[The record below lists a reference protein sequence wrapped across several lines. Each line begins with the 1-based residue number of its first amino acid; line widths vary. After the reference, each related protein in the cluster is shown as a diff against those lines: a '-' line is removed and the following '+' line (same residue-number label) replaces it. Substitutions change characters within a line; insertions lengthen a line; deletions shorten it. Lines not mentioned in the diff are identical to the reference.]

1 MYRAPPLFSEDTILL
16 GRVLIMSY
24 IFSNAPPSL
33 NSEVA
38 SVLWQHLELY
48 SIKSEIA
55 AFPA

>member
-1 MYRAPPLFSEDTILL
+1 
-16 GRVLIMSY
+16 MSY

-55 AFPA
+55 AFPAWAMNAEIDFLLLLFCFC